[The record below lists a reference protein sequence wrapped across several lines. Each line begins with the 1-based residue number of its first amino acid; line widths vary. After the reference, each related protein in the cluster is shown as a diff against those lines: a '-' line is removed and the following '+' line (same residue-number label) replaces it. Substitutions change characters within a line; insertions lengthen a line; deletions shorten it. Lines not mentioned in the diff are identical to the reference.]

1 MQSTTFTQFQNEL
14 TMHPI
19 VLLYISTPTCSVCHA
34 IKPKI
39 EHALTDLPMFVLDAH
54 VYPEVASAYQALTAP
69 VVLLFFEGK
78 EVHRQAR
85 FIDIPKLVKFV
96 QSYQSMNLSVTYQ
109 DLFN

>member
-1 MQSTTFTQFQNEL
+1 MKATTFTKFQSEL
-14 TMHPI
+14 SAHPL

-34 IKPKI
+34 VKPKI
-39 EHALTDLPMFVLDAH
+39 EQALKDLPMFNLDAH
-54 VYPEVASAYQALTAP
+54 ESPEVAGAYQALTAP

-85 FIDIPKLVKFV
+85 FIDIPKLAKFV
-96 QSYQSMNLSVTYQ
+96 QNYQSINLSVTYE